1 MGMVGDFLKN
11 EHIFSRFLTKNRNV
25 RELFAVTMA
34 LGVFLRLA
42 YVVIV
47 R

>member
-1 MGMVGDFLKN
+1 MGTIGAFLKN
-11 EHIFSRFLTKNRNV
+11 QHIFSGFLTKNRTV

-34 LGVFLRLA
+34 LGVVLRLA